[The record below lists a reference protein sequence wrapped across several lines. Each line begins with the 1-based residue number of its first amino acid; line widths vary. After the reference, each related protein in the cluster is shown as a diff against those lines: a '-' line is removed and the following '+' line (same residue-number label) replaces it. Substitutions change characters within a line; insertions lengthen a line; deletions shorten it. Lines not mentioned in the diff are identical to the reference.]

1 MIIDK
6 DIAECYSEK
15 RVNYY
20 NYLKYDIDLI
30 VVLVNWNIIKNGE
43 KNMDLAIITATQ
55 VIELFILI
63 LCGAVLYKTNVIKE
77 EGKGILSNLLI
88 YLVIPAMI
96 IDSYTATF
104 DYEKL
109 TNLIKAFEYSA
120 VLLAVG
126 IGISLL
132 VTVRTAKDVR
142 GIIRMACSFSNAG
155 YMGFPLI
162 KALFGTEGLL
172 YATAFLTLFNILIW
186 TVGLGY
192 VAGSQSPKEV
202 AKTIF
207 TSPAVLSVFV
217 GLAIFIGR
225 IPVPEFIKTPIAM
238 VGDMN
243 TPISMVITGIT
254 IAGSNLKQL
263 IKNKKLFF
271 VITVRMFLIP
281 IVGLLVM
288 KLINASGEVAMITLI
303 LEACPTA
310 AITTMFAIKYNNNE
324 ELAAGSVVFTTLL
337 SIITLPVYAFILS
350 SLF

>member
-1 MIIDK
+1 
-6 DIAECYSEK
+6 
-15 RVNYY
+15 
-20 NYLKYDIDLI
+20 
-30 VVLVNWNIIKNGE
+30 
-43 KNMDLAIITATQ
+43 MDLAIITATQ

-238 VGDMN
+238 VGDM
-243 TPISMVITGIT
+243 TGIT

-271 VITVRMFLIP
+271 VIAVRMFLIP